1 MKNKTSLLLIEQ
13 ALLLLVF
20 ALASAICLQAFV
32 WADVQSKENADRD
45 RAMIEVQNA
54 VEIAKAVRGDW
65 MRAAAIYGGV
75 GNEEGWSIGYDGDWN
90 QDSEK
95 QLFVLRVAGIE
106 SGHPFL
112 GTASV
117 QLWDGETIL
126 LETQA
131 AWQEE

>member
-20 ALASAICLQAFV
+20 ALASAICLRAFV
-32 WADVQSKENADRD
+32 WADVQSEENADCD

-54 VEIAKAVRGDW
+54 VEIAKTVRGDW
-65 MRAAAIYGGV
+65 MRAAAIYGGA
-75 GNEEGWSIGYDGDWN
+75 GNEEGWSIRYDNEWN
-90 QDSEK
+90 QGPEM
-95 QLFVLRVAGIE
+95 QPFVLRVTDTE
-106 SGHPFL
+106 SGSPFL

-117 QLWDGETIL
+117 QMWDGDTIL

-131 AWQEE
+131 AWQED